1 MGEPARHTEGP
12 RRSGRGSRRLTRAL
26 RSTALVTGTLALL
39 GATGVVPAVAAPA
52 RPALAGVSADFP
64 VSVTISSVQPP
75 VPTAG
80 DSLQISGT
88 ITNSGSTPLKAAQVG
103 LSLGRSTAPL
113 KTRDA
118 IGTMLAR
125 TDPAGADGKPLAAPV
140 SPVGD
145 LAPGASTAFH
155 LPSVAIS
162 DLKLDPSEGTTVYE
176 LAVEV
181 QAGTND
187 DPTPHEVGIGRSV
200 LPYFSSAKDIPE
212 KTQVA
217 TVWPLTHAAELVT
230 QTMDTD
236 QSSVLRD
243 DSLATDLAPNGRLGQ
258 LLTLGEQIPSL
269 TWVIDPALL
278 DAVAA
283 MTKPYRVQLPG
294 HSGEPARSDNT
305 VAGTG
310 TAVATHWL
318 DELRRAVTQKG
329 DEVVALPY
337 GDPDLA
343 SIAHNGSGQ
352 SGLNTVLGKAQ
363 TAGQVTVG
371 GRLLVDPVGDIAWP
385 YQGALDPQT
394 AQVAQQLGGSKVMV
408 SSASVSDPQLPYTP
422 NAARPLP
429 NGQTALV
436 ADSTIASLFTG
447 DLATP
452 EARTAAE
459 QRFLAETLAMTLQ
472 QPRTQRTLLVMPPRD
487 LTAQSAQT
495 LQDAL
500 LKSGQWT
507 IPVTLD
513 TVAAT
518 PADPATAD
526 TTVQPADAY
535 PADLR
540 ADELPATD
548 LEQVA
553 GVQTQ
558 MDLLLQILTNPGRVN
573 SPFSAAM
580 MSSVSTAWRTD
591 RKAGDDYRTNVS
603 KNLGQLVNAV
613 SIPKKSN
620 KITLA
625 GNEGVLQ
632 VSVKNDLT
640 QPVINLQLRLTSSQP
655 YRVTVSKEQNI
666 SLSSAQSISARFYAK
681 AQGNGV
687 VQMTAQLWTV
697 GPNPQKYGDEVK
709 FSVEVSQVPNG
720 VWWVVGAGVLL
731 VLLAGLRFFLQ
742 RRKRKG
748 EPDDDPDAP
757 LANPDAPDGAGGA
770 LDPEAGA
777 DADPRTDGGMN
788 QYEADSPRPRE
799 GTTAH
804 P

>member
-12 RRSGRGSRRLTRAL
+12 RRSELASRRLTRAL
-26 RSTALVTGTLALL
+26 RSTAVVVGTLALL
-39 GATGVVPAVAAPA
+39 GATGVVPALAAPA
-52 RPALAGVSADFP
+52 QPGLAAVSPDFP
-64 VSVTISSVQPP
+64 VTVTISSVQPP
-75 VPTAG
+75 APTAG

-88 ITNSGSTPLKAAQVG
+88 VTNSGSTPLKAAQVG
-103 LSLGRSTAPL
+103 LSLGRGSTPL
-113 KTRDA
+113 ANRYA

-125 TDPAGADGKPLAAPV
+125 TDPASADGKPLAAPV

-155 LPSVAIS
+155 LPPVAIS
-162 DLKLDPSEGTTVYE
+162 DLKLDPSEGSAVYE
-176 LAVEV
+176 LAVQV

-187 DPTPHEVGIGRSV
+187 DPASHEVGIARSV
-200 LPYFSSAKDIPE
+200 LPYFSDPKDVPQ

-217 TVWPLTHAAELVT
+217 TVWPLTHQAELVT
-230 QTMDTD
+230 QTLDTD
-236 QSSVLRD
+236 QSPVLRD

-258 LLTLGEQIPSL
+258 LLSLGEQIPSL

-278 DAVAA
+278 DAVTA

-294 HSGEPARSDNT
+294 HSGEPAHSDNT

-318 DELRRAVTQKG
+318 DELRHAVTQKG

-343 SIAHNGSGQ
+343 SIAHNGSGL
-352 SGLNTVLGKAQ
+352 SGLSTVLGKAQ
-363 TAGQVTVG
+363 VAGQVTVE
-371 GRLLVDPVGDIAWP
+371 GRLMVDPVGDIAWP

-394 AQVAQQLGGSKVMV
+394 AQVAQQLGGSKIIV
-408 SSASVSDPQLPYTP
+408 SSASVSDPQLSYTP

-436 ADSTIASLFTG
+436 ADSTIADLFAN

-452 EARTAAE
+452 EARSAAE
-459 QRFLAETLAMTLQ
+459 QRFLAETLAMTRQ
-472 QPRTQRTLLVMPPRD
+472 QPSTQRTLLVMPPRN

-507 IPVTLD
+507 NPVTLD
-513 TVAAT
+513 TVAGT

-535 PADLR
+535 PAALR
-540 ADELPATD
+540 AGELPSSN
-548 LEQVA
+548 LGQVA
-553 GVQTQ
+553 DVQGQ
-558 MDLLLQILTNPGRVN
+558 MDLLLQILTNPGRVS

-580 MSSVSTAWRTD
+580 MSSVSTSWRTD
-591 RKAGDDYRTNVS
+591 AKAGDDYRTNVS
-603 KNLGQLVNAV
+603 KNMGQLVNAV

-640 QPVINLQLRLTSSQP
+640 QPVINLELRLTSNQP
-655 YRVTVSKEQNI
+655 YRVSVSKPQNI
-666 SLSSAQSISARFYAK
+666 SLSSAQSVSAKFLAQ

-687 VQMTAQLWTV
+687 VQMTAQLYTV
-697 GPNPQKYGDEVK
+697 GPNPQPYGEPVK

-757 LANPDAPDGAGGA
+757 LVDPDAPDGAGEA
-770 LDPEAGA
+770 LDAEDGPDSRPSAGSGTNPPES
-777 DADPRTDGGMN
+777 
-788 QYEADSPRPRE
+788 DSRPTPE
-799 GTTAH
+799 GTAAH